1 VAVLVKGTTHR
12 MTPTS
17 WLSKTT
23 AKVR

>member
-1 VAVLVKGTTHR
+1 VAVLVKGTTYR